1 MLRGDFIMPNVK
13 NFTVAEIENEIENLL
28 SKICELDAPNED
40 DRYECEI
47 FALMDERAELK
58 NRLRYF
64 YPYAFDSTFTDEE
77 LVEDLEI
84 RYSTTGKISSD
95 DILSATKISDTDAIY
110 ICKVRSFVD
119 GKFVNNNIH
128 IYLDNNY
135 TDKDNMIIDATKTCN
150 AICNVIGHEFVVILE
165 CKKVND

>member
-1 MLRGDFIMPNVK
+1 MPNVK
-13 NFTVAEIENEIENLL
+13 NFTVTEIENEIENLL
-28 SKICELDAPNED
+28 SKIYELDALNEN
-40 DRYECEI
+40 DRYEYEI
-47 FALMDERAELK
+47 FALMDERTELK

-64 YPYAFDSTFTDEE
+64 YPYAFDSTFIDEE

-84 RYSTTGKISSD
+84 IYGTTGKISPD

-119 GKFVNNNIH
+119 GRFVNNNIH

-135 TDKDNMIIDATKTCN
+135 TDNDNMMIDATKTCN
-150 AICNVIGHEFVVILE
+150 AICNAIGHEFVAVLE
-165 CKKVND
+165 CKKVNK

>member
-1 MLRGDFIMPNVK
+1 MPNVK

-28 SKICELDAPNED
+28 SKICELDALNED

-64 YPYAFDSTFTDEE
+64 CPYSFDSTFTDEE

-119 GKFVNNNIH
+119 GKFVNNNVH

-135 TDKDNMIIDATKTCN
+135 TDNDNMIIDATKTCN
-150 AICNVIGHEFVVILE
+150 AICNVIGHEFVAVLE
-165 CKKVND
+165 CKKVNK